1 MNTSRWQKISPM
13 TCHFDPDCPTVSVV
27 PVIYIRG
34 QKNQRIHHTISREVL
49 LFYWD
54 TGTSPPKVL
63 ILRDLLVSQ
72 FDFQTGTT
80 GTERA
85 ETRPKVRGA
94 RYFAQLCVH
103 TAPGQTPQDA
113 LREFLGPL
121 AEEVEIEDG

>member
-1 MNTSRWQKISPM
+1 MNTSQWRKISLM
-13 TCHFDPDCPTVSVV
+13 TCHFDPDCPTVPVV

-54 TGTSPPKVL
+54 TGTPQNKIL
-63 ILRDLLVSQ
+63 ILHDLLVSRLG
-72 FDFQTGTT
+72 FQTKTT
-80 GTERA
+80 GTARA
-85 ETRPKVRGA
+85 DTRSKVRGA
-94 RYFAQLCVH
+94 RYFAQLYMR